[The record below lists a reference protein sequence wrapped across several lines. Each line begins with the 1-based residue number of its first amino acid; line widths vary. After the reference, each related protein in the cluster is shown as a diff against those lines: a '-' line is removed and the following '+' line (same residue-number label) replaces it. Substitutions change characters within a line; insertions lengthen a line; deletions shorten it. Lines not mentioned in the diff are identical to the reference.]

1 MSEEEMRNIIYL
13 KNKPIS
19 SCKDLHKYFI
29 GRHNEPIIVYL
40 TPKFEIEF
48 ENNFN
53 KLEYLEEEKRL
64 ILKDIKEWIACA
76 KNEQLEDYV
85 EHREYWE
92 TFETILRKIFT
103 KYNIE
108 NINDDD
114 LKYNHY
120 LEKENEDKLINEIE
134 LLEQENKKYKEV
146 INKAIKYIEENK
158 QHEYRNG
165 NLDEYYLELNEKE
178 MTELLDILKEVE
190 HE

>member
-76 KNEQLEDYV
+76 KNEKLESDYI
-85 EHREYWE
+85 HKQYWDM
-92 TFETILRKIFT
+92 FETILRKIFT
-103 KYNIE
+103 KYNTE
-108 NINDDD
+108 NISDDD

-120 LEKENEDKLINEIE
+120 LEKENEDLI
-134 LLEQENKKYKEV
+134 LENKKYKEI
-146 INKAIKYIEENK
+146 INKALN
-158 QHEYRNG
+158 
-165 NLDEYYLELNEKE
+165 LNEKIINMRGQGFSYE
-178 MTELLDILKEVE
+178 QYKPYLLKQQNILKEVE

>member
-48 ENNFN
+48 ENNFG
-53 KLEYLEEEKRL
+53 KLECLEKENKKYKEEKRL

-76 KNEQLEDYV
+76 KNEQLEDYLT
-85 EHREYWE
+85 HREYWE

-103 KYNIE
+103 KYNTE
-108 NINDDD
+108 NISDDD

-120 LEKENEDKLINEIE
+120 LEKENNELILKN
-134 LLEQENKKYKEV
+134 QKYKEV
-146 INKAIKYIEENK
+146 IDKIYEIINYEHDFYDSIENVINDLEN
-158 QHEYRNG
+158 
-165 NLDEYYLELNEKE
+165 
-178 MTELLDILKEVE
+178 ILKEVE

>member
-1 MSEEEMRNIIYL
+1 MSEEEIKNIIYL

-53 KLEYLEEEKRL
+53 KLECLEQEKRL

-76 KNEQLEDYV
+76 KNEELEGYKT
-85 EHREYWE
+85 HLEYWE

-103 KYNIE
+103 KYNTE
-108 NINDDD
+108 NISADD

-120 LEKENEDKLINEIE
+120 LEKENDELI
-134 LLEQENKKYKEV
+134 LENKKYKEI
-146 INKAIKYIEENK
+146 INKAINKLGKYA
-158 QHEYRNG
+158 
-165 NLDEYYLELNEKE
+165 DEMVNNSNAYAICVD
-178 MTELLDILKEVE
+178 LLDILKEVE